1 MSIATIKENT
11 NYQKVDNTFVI
22 NRNDDE
28 YKLALMRRKRDL
40 KNANLENRLTLLED
54 KIDQIFKLLTADK

>member
-11 NYQKVDNTFVI
+11 NYQKVDNAFVI

-40 KNANLENRLTLLED
+40 KNANLENRLTLLEN

>member
-11 NYQKVDNTFVI
+11 NYQKVDNAFVI

>member
-40 KNANLENRLTLLED
+40 KNANLENRLTLLEN